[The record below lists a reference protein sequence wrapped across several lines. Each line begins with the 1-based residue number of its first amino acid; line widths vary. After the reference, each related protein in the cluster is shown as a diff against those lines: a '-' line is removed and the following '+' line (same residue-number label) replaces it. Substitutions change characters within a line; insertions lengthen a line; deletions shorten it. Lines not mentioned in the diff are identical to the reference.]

1 MKINHRGNQRMKRIT
16 MKINHQRREQ
26 EILKTILTKVVP
38 RRNDQI
44 IVEHVK
50 FVNFLTVVIANTVW
64 TKAKMEVLINCVKD
78 VKTNHVKNRKK
89 RLVETE

>member
-1 MKINHRGNQRMKRIT
+1 

-50 FVNFLTVVIANTVW
+50 LANMMTVINAHTVW
-64 TKAKMEVLINCVKD
+64 TKAKMEVPIKSIRD
-78 VKTNHVKNRKK
+78 VKINLHVKKS
-89 RLVETE
+89 

>member
-1 MKINHRGNQRMKRIT
+1 MKRIT

-50 FVNFLTVVIANTVW
+50 LAKMMTVINAHTVW
-64 TKAKMEVLINCVKD
+64 TNAKMEVTIKSIRD
-78 VKTNHVKNRKK
+78 VKINLHVKKS
-89 RLVETE
+89 